1 MFFGGG
7 AFYLVVTVLLDRHC
21 AFVQPRAKK
30 FRLICCVL
38 CFLIGATLGL
48 LLLIGVELAPSPV
61 RCSTGSITSC
71 IKEEMDYKAAKKALS
86 DAKYTY
92 RLIGVGLEITIYY
105 VWITA
110 LLSFVFEMKGTHL
123 ALTVVDDTAKVKREA

>member
-1 MFFGGG
+1 
-7 AFYLVVTVLLDRHC
+7 
-21 AFVQPRAKK
+21 
-30 FRLICCVL
+30 
-38 CFLIGATLGL
+38 
-48 LLLIGVELAPSPV
+48 
-61 RCSTGSITSC
+61 
-71 IKEEMDYKAAKKALS
+71 MDYKAAKKALS